1 MVRRGVGGVPL
12 DTDAARESVRER
24 RDLLDTVSAC
34 ADAVTADW
42 ESDAISDSE
51 RITGPLRALLSEAG
65 VLDTLPVVLADA
77 VDAAGGSLE
86 AQPVAAPPY
95 VVVTSRGPLLR
106 ATLGDDRL
114 LVRLDCFRV
123 TDDGYE
129 RRDGVDVTVSLA

>member
-1 MVRRGVGGVPL
+1 MSL
-12 DTDAARESVRER
+12 DLDAARESVRER

-42 ESDAISDSE
+42 ESNTITDSD
-51 RITGPLRALLSEAG
+51 RITGPLRVLLSEAG
-65 VLDTLPVVLADA
+65 VLDSLPGVLADA
-77 VDAAGGSLE
+77 VTAAGGTLE

-95 VVVTSRGPLLR
+95 VVLTSRGPLLR

-123 TDDGYE
+123 TDGGYE
-129 RRDGVDVTVSLA
+129 RRDGVDVVVDAV